1 MEPQVPVSF
10 QVRSRFPLYLFRRL
24 RCAPAPEKDAAAI
37 GAILEV
43 PFASAG
49 FTQHHQYVSA
59 LASLAPS
66 ISDVL
71 FKQFHWRSLRSRH
84 HNNIFTPPN

>member
-1 MEPQVPVSF
+1 LEPQAPVSF

-24 RCAPAPEKDAAAI
+24 RCAPEPEKDAAAI

-49 FTQHHQYVSA
+49 FHA
-59 LASLAPS
+59 ASSVRFGARFARAQL
-66 ISDVL
+66 L
-71 FKQFHWRSLRSRH
+71 KTNRFL
-84 HNNIFTPPN
+84 